1 MKPSQKQVSRL
12 KNIQNKKVSS
22 KKSLKI
28 LKSLSKIKSLSKT
41 KPKTKSTKSKIKTS
55 KSSNVINI
63 KENEYLILYNI
74 NLKYPTLVIEPINSN
89 TGNTLAGEKIDRTQF
104 RDPFLPSSNI
114 DESKQH
120 SWSTY
125 LNSMFLGFSPGHNA
139 PAGNHKTNQS
149 TYLKTFELTNMC
161 PQEMV
166 FNSGLWVVFENWTK
180 SLVNFKDLYDI
191 HVITG
196 SSPSYIN
203 KQIPT
208 LPEKYF
214 YSLFDGNNLISEQSI
229 IEYQKCS
236 KQIIKVPKSMF
247 KIVVCRHRNIDPET
261 ILYIILDANNVPFY
275 FKEGSLPVIDKKG
288 KDKMKMKLKP
298 FSITINKFESIYKIK
313 FTNILN
319 QVYSRYQ
326 RKYKLEFLTNHIYCI
341 YSFPFLI
348 ELQMKKSYWYGQLI
362 YAKNMEELENRWN
375 ELQAYEDRFRDLQY
389 HRQYYLLRKVM
400 LSNVNKK

>member
-1 MKPSQKQVSRL
+1 MKPSQKQVSRI
-12 KNIQNKKVSS
+12 KNIKNKKVST
-22 KKSLKI
+22 KKV
-28 LKSLSKIKSLSKT
+28 LKSKLKSKSIKLISKR
-41 KPKTKSTKSKIKTS
+41 KPIESKIKTS

-63 KENEYLILYNI
+63 KENEYLIQYNI

-89 TGNTLAGEKIDRTQF
+89 TGTTLAGEKIDRTQF

-114 DESKQH
+114 DENKQH

-125 LNSMFLGFSPGHNA
+125 LNSMFLGYSPGHNA

-180 SLVNFKDLYDI
+180 SLINFKDLYDI
-191 HVITG
+191 NVITG
-196 SSPSYIN
+196 SSPDFI
-203 KQIPT
+203 KREIPN

-214 YSLFDGNNLISEQSI
+214 YSLFDGNNLIPEQLI
-229 IEYQKCS
+229 TQYQKSS

-247 KIVVCRHRNIDPET
+247 KIVLCKHRNLDSNK
-261 ILYIILDANNVPFY
+261 ILYIILDANNTPFY
-275 FKEGSLPVIDKKG
+275 FKEGALPIQDKKG
-288 KDKMKMKLKP
+288 KDRMKMKLKP
-298 FSITINKFESIYKIK
+298 FSITINKFESKYKIK
-313 FTNILN
+313 FTKILN
-319 QVYSRYQ
+319 QVYSRQ
-326 RKYKLEFLTNHIYCI
+326 QKKFILEFLSNHIYCM

-362 YAKNMEELENRWN
+362 YANNLEQLEDKWN

-400 LSNVNKK
+400 LTTINKK